1 MKKTI
6 VILAKSI
13 KNGHFCIAG
22 KDLSNFEW
30 IRPVSTEEGG
40 EITKQQSKLTYQ
52 GAEASPWDC
61 CIFHNVEIDFQR
73 RVPLYFQPENYL
85 ISTEHQWI
93 QKYRSLPNILESLLD
108 SPVSLWGSVSPRIN
122 KETIIQDD
130 KFSNSLYLIKVQN
143 LKLYINEYK
152 KRKVSF
158 EYKNV
163 LYSDFSCTD
172 PSFDSLM
179 SQKKE
184 YCSAILCISLGELFK
199 DNFHYKIVASI
210 FVI

>member
-1 MKKTI
+1 M
-6 VILAKSI
+6 
-13 KNGHFCIAG
+13 
-22 KDLSNFEW
+22 
-30 IRPVSTEEGG
+30 
-40 EITKQQSKLTYQ
+40 
-52 GAEASPWDC
+52 
-61 CIFHNVEIDFQR
+61 
-73 RVPLYFQPENYL
+73 
-85 ISTEHQWI
+85 
-93 QKYRSLPNILESLLD
+93 
-108 SPVSLWGSVSPRIN
+108 
-122 KETIIQDD
+122 
-130 KFSNSLYLIKVQN
+130 IKVQN